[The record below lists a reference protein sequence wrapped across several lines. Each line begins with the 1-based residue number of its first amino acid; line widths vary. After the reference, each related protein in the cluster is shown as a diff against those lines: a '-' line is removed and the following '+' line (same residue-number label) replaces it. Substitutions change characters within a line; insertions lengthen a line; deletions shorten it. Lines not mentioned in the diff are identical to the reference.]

1 MENINKPEISFDDFL
16 KLDLR
21 VGTILSADDLEN
33 SNKLIKLIVDIGG
46 GEKRQIVAGIK
57 KQYKV
62 EDLAG
67 KQVVVIVNLP
77 PKKLGDYESNGMLLA
92 SHDADGLPVA
102 LFPERQVPD
111 GSNIS

>member
-1 MENINKPEISFDDFL
+1 METINKPEISFDDFK

-46 GEKRQIVAGIK
+46 DKRQIIAGIK

-67 KQVVVIVNLP
+67 KQVVVVVNLP
-77 PKKLGDYESNGMLLA
+77 PKKLGDFESNGMLLA
-92 SHDADGLPVA
+92 AHDADGLPVA